1 MLIGECLEICKHF
14 HFSIPKNANSRDFR
28 FPFTQFGAKS

>member
-1 MLIGECLEICKHF
+1 MLRGECLEICKHF
-14 HFSIPKNANSRDFR
+14 LFSIPKNANSRDLR